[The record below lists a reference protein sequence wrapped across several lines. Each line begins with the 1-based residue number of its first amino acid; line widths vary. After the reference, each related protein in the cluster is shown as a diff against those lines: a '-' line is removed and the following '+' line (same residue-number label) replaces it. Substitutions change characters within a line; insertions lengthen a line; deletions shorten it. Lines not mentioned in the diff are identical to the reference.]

1 MAAATVDIGFLS
13 GYLNIPQ
20 PTLQETLDAPTAE
33 LVRAVLVAV
42 TTKAREHQDLE
53 ADKHQVDTEL
63 EAAILGSETRSK
75 ELKEAADKASKEANE
90 LREKLASEGIE
101 RYEDDSRMSC

>member
-20 PTLQETLDAPTAE
+20 PTLTETLDAPTTE
-33 LVRAVLVAV
+33 LVRALLVAV
-42 TTKAREHQDLE
+42 TAKAREHQDLE
-53 ADKHQVDTEL
+53 ADKHKVDTEL

-75 ELKEAADKASKEANE
+75 ELKEAADKALKEANE
-90 LREKLASEGIE
+90 LREKLASDGISIYEGN
-101 RYEDDSRMSC
+101 SWTVC

>member
-20 PTLQETLDAPTAE
+20 PTLEETLDAPTAE

-63 EAAILGSETRSK
+63 EAAIRGSETRSK
-75 ELKEAADKASKEANE
+75 ELKEAADRALKEANE
-90 LREKLASEGIE
+90 LCEKLASEGI
-101 RYEDDSRMSC
+101 